1 MKRSTTLLCL
11 GLVAACST
19 AGPQEGTGPLGGVGD
34 DSSLPD
40 PVDPDASTG
49 DDGDGDDDESSS
61 DSGASEP
68 AGDPD
73 ALDDFILG
81 LGHLDIDTIADKH
94 EIACPGVC
102 ASWPEGELTC
112 TQTYFSETD
121 QLDTFIALQPNSPAL
136 WPGAVLRGD
145 ELEQGFLAP
154 IGLERAPAVFSL
166 SLENLTASP
175 VGMMDTPSLS
185 SFRELRNQILAEGTT
200 GATPAQVAYDITT
213 VKSDSQLAVKVGADV
228 GWSGVL
234 DLKAMFDFEDGE
246 LENKYL
252 FDFTQTYYTVD
263 LDVPLRPS
271 ALFADGVSVEDFE
284 GYAGEGNP
292 PVYVV
297 SISYGRRVLF
307 GLESN
312 ESMERIAA
320 AVDAAVAS
328 VLNVDFDATA
338 TEALVGSKITAAVL
352 GGDGDGAVKTVLG
365 IEQLLEYITT
375 GGNYSLESPG
385 VPIAYKLAYLDNAPA
400 RLALTSEYPEV
411 SCE

>member
-1 MKRSTTLLCL
+1 MKRSISVLCL
-11 GLVAACST
+11 GLAAACST
-19 AGPQEGTGPLGGVGD
+19 AGPQEGTGLQGSVGD
-34 DSSLPD
+34 DGSLPD
-40 PVDPDASTG
+40 PLEPEGTTG
-49 DDGDGDDDESSS
+49 DAEGDDDESSS
-61 DSGASEP
+61 GGGVDEP
-68 AGDPD
+68 AGDAD
-73 ALDDFILG
+73 ALDDFILE
-81 LGHLDIDTIADKH
+81 LGHLDIDPIADKH

-112 TQTYFSETD
+112 TESYWSETD

-136 WPGAVLRGD
+136 WPGAILRGD

-154 IGLERAPAVFSL
+154 IGLERAPATFSL

-175 VGMMDTPSLS
+175 VGMMETPSLS
-185 SFRELRNQILAEGTT
+185 SFREIRNQILAEGTT

-271 ALFADGVSVEDFE
+271 ALFADGVTVEDLA

-328 VLNVDFDATA
+328 VLDVDFDATA
-338 TEALVGSKITAAVL
+338 TLALVGSKITAAVL